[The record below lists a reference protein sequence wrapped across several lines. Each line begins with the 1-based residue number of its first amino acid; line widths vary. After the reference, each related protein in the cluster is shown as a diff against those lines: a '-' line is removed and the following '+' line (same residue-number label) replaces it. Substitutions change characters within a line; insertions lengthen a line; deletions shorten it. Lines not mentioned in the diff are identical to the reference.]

1 MVLIILIILIYNPS
15 DQPVPDSHMYVCLCN
30 GVTDRQLIEAATQGA
45 SESGGRVPAEQIAD
59 RLGAGLGCGSCRE
72 FALDIVERATA
83 THQAP
88 VVLSDGTGSRAS
100 TPHPTPILS
109 YRFGLAT

>member
-1 MVLIILIILIYNPS
+1 MMLIILIILIYTLP

-30 GVTDRQLIEAATQGA
+30 CVTDRQLIEAAVQGA
-45 SESGGRVPAEQIAD
+45 SESGGRMPAEQIAD

-72 FALDIVERATA
+72 FALDIVERAAA

-88 VVLSDGTGSRAS
+88 VVLSDSTGSRAS
-100 TPHPTPILS
+100 TPHPTPILN
-109 YRFGLAT
+109 YQFGLAT